1 MRNLAPIQWIR
12 DHPGGGKTQEYGEML
27 SFYYFYCFH
36 GKCLLENLEK
46 PLTAKAFPERNA
58 LCKIKLY
65 FSRVPIISYGIIVVQ
80 IGQKS
85 RIFEPNSKFSKKRK
99 KNEEFR
105 IFNRKLDFSN
115 FL

>member
-1 MRNLAPIQWIR
+1 MVER
-12 DHPGGGKTQEYGEML
+12 QEYGEML

-65 FSRVPIISYGIIVVQ
+65 FSRVPIISYAIIVVQ
-80 IGQKS
+80 IGQKKS
-85 RIFEPNSKFSKKRK
+85 HIFSFYTTNQRILNFHPKIRIS
-99 KNEEFR
+99 KNELEE
-105 IFNRKLDFSN
+105 I
-115 FL
+115 

>member
-1 MRNLAPIQWIR
+1 MVER
-12 DHPGGGKTQEYGEML
+12 QEYGEML

-65 FSRVPIISYGIIVVQ
+65 FSRVPIISYAIIVVQ
-80 IGQKS
+80 IGRKSPFLNLIENGLKTQKTKN
-85 RIFEPNSKFSKKRK
+85 FELN
-99 KNEEFR
+99 
-105 IFNRKLDFSN
+105 FSN

>member
-1 MRNLAPIQWIR
+1 MVER
-12 DHPGGGKTQEYGEML
+12 QEYGEML

-65 FSRVPIISYGIIVVQ
+65 FSRVPIISYAIIVVQ
-80 IGQKS
+80 NDQKKS
-85 RIFEPNSKFSKKRK
+85 HFLPIKSKDFEVSSEN
-99 KNEEFR
+99 
-105 IFNRKLDFSN
+105 
-115 FL
+115 